1 MISLFLLVA
10 FLDQTPAPA
19 QAPPQL
25 QPLGDAQLNYEF
37 HCKSCHEPGQPGV
50 PDISVLQK
58 WSPDAIVRALE
69 SGKMKAMGST
79 LTSDEKRA
87 IAEFITK
94 TPRGS
99 QPLQAGP

>member
-1 MISLFLLVA
+1 VISLFLLVA
-10 FLDQTPAPA
+10 FLDQTAA
-19 QAPPQL
+19 VPPP

-50 PDISVLQK
+50 PDISVLRK

-79 LTSDEKRA
+79 LTRDEKRA
-87 IAEFITK
+87 VAEFIT
-94 TPRGS
+94 
-99 QPLQAGP
+99 QD